1 MDYGQLLRRTW
12 DIIWGHKF
20 LILLGVLV
28 ALGGAGTGGGG
39 GSTGSSFSGGN
50 VQPPEQFEFRPP
62 NGIFENFQMPAMA
75 VGVVIVLVI
84 IALVIGLALWVVS
97 TIARGG
103 LIDGAN
109 TIDAGGTSSFAAAWR
124 AGWRRIWT
132 LLGIGVLPAVPGF
145 LLLVLGLGSF
155 LMIANVSG
163 PGDMGTPFAVGNLT
177 LLGGLACLLV
187 PIMLVL
193 GLLRTFANRACMLEG
208 LGVFAAYRR
217 GLNVLLANLGPAILL
232 FLIQVAISIG
242 LGILFVVPSALLALC
257 CFLWPLLLLVNG
269 FVAAFFSTLWT
280 LAWREWTGAV

>member
-12 DIIWGHKF
+12 DIVWEHKF

-39 GSTGSSFSGGN
+39 GSTGASFRGGD

-62 NGIFENFQMPAMA
+62 NGFGDIGLPPMA
-75 VGVVIVLVI
+75 VGVVVVLVI
-84 IALVIGLALWVVS
+84 LALIVGLALWVVS
-97 TIARGG
+97 TTARGS
-103 LIDGAN
+103 LIDGAS
-109 TIDAGGTSSFAAAWR
+109 TIDAGGTSSFAAAWG

-132 LLGIGVLPAVPGF
+132 LLGIGILPAVPGF
-145 LLLVLGLGSF
+145 VLLVLGLGAF
-155 LMIANVSG
+155 LLASNVSVA
-163 PGDMGTPFAVGNLT
+163 GDVGAPLAVGNLT

-217 GLNVLLANLGPAILL
+217 GLNVLLANLGPAILI
-232 FLIQVAISIG
+232 FLIQIALSIG
-242 LGILFVVPSALLALC
+242 VGILLVAPALC
-257 CFLWPLLLLVNG
+257 CLLWPLLVLVNG
-269 FVAAFFSTLWT
+269 FIAAFASTLWT
-280 LAWREWTGAV
+280 LAWRQWTGVV

>member
-1 MDYGQLLRRTW
+1 MDYGSLLQRTW
-12 DIIWGHKF
+12 DIIWEHKF

-39 GSTGSSFSGGN
+39 GSTGASFSGGGA
-50 VQPPEQFEFRPP
+50 QPPEQFEVRPP
-62 NGIFENFQMPAMA
+62 NGFGDIGLPPMA
-75 VGVVIVLVI
+75 VGVVVVLVI
-84 IALVIGLALWVVS
+84 IALVIGLALWVVA
-97 TIARGG
+97 TTARGG

-132 LLGIGVLPAVPGF
+132 LLGIGIVPTIPGF
-145 LLLVLGLGSF
+145 VLVVLGLGSF
-155 LMIANVSG
+155 LLIANVSG
-163 PGDMGTPFAVGNLT
+163 PGDMGAPFAFSNLT

-187 PIMLVL
+187 PVMLVL

-217 GLNVLLANLGPAILL
+217 GFNVLLANLGPAILL
-232 FLIQVAISIG
+232 FLIQAAISIG
-242 LGILFVVPSALLALC
+242 LGILFIVPSALMALC

-280 LAWREWTGAV
+280 LAWRQWTVAV